1 MDEYALG
8 RGYGVMEERI
18 KVLVVDDQRLA
29 RMYVDLFVRSSTRYE
44 LIGSLSVADE
54 ALPFCRAHCPDLV
67 IMDIVMEHG
76 MDGLTAAR
84 QLKQELPAV
93 KIILATS
100 LAQPEWMAQAQSAGI
115 DSFWYKEY
123 SRLPLLE
130 IMDRTTAGESVYE
143 DRPPQASLGDLPTS
157 ELTEQQRRLLGCLT
171 LGIPNKEIAERMH
184 ISPLTVKSHLE
195 QLMERTG
202 IHSRTELAVKASRL
216 GLMTGED
223 V

>member
-1 MDEYALG
+1 
-8 RGYGVMEERI
+8 MEKKI
-18 KVLVVDDQRLA
+18 SVAVVDDQRLA

-44 LIGSLSVADE
+44 LAASIPYAED
-54 ALPFCRAHCPDLV
+54 ALEWCRQNKPDLV
-67 IMDIVMEHG
+67 IMDVMMARG
-76 MDGLTAAR
+76 MDGLTAAA
-84 QLKQELPAV
+84 QLKREQPQI

-100 LAQPEWMAQAQSAGI
+100 MAQPEWMAQAQAAGI

-130 IMDRTTAGESVYE
+130 IMDRTVDGESVYA
-143 DRPPQASLGDLPTS
+143 DTPPQAMLGDLPTS
-157 ELTEQQRRLLGCLT
+157 ELTEQQKRLLSCLT
-171 LGIPNKEIAERMH
+171 LGMPNKEIAERMQ

-216 GLMTGED
+216 GLMRGEES
-223 V
+223 